1 MNTHFYMPDQCTL
14 PGFELPLML
23 PIFPVE
29 RSGAGRVLAE
39 LLRAS
44 PLMVHKFACEERA
57 GTAQSDFRKRVSE
70 LEKDYEWPIVREW
83 TTVEDHTHV
92 LRDCKQ
98 YAVDAVTIRNLCQ
111 QCPEFAARIAAIKG
125 GASV

>member
-1 MNTHFYMPDQCTL
+1 MNTHIYMPDQCTL

-29 RSGAGRVLAE
+29 RSDAGRVLAE

-111 QCPEFAARIAAIKG
+111 QCPEFAARVAAIKG

>member
-1 MNTHFYMPDQCTL
+1 MNTHIYMPDQCTL
-14 PGFELPLML
+14 PGFEIPLML
-23 PIFPVE
+23 PIFPAE
-29 RSGAGRVLAE
+29 RSVTGKVLAE
-39 LLRAS
+39 LVRAS
-44 PLMVHKFACEERA
+44 PLMVHKFSCEERA

-70 LEKDYEWPIVREW
+70 LEKDYEWPILREW